1 MLGVKEAQQDVVHL
15 AAFLTCWL
23 CKIVLPMGSSELIR
37 PGVFKVAAMMARG
50 KNFSLAVPVLAS
62 IYRGLN
68 NIAQS
73 PMPGKCDA
81 VFPVHYVHA
90 WLVEY
95 FNTHFSNDS
104 QSSPQKPRMIRYCG
118 DRVARQLDESEVLDL
133 FWKLHFDLRTCS
145 LKNIAKHFESLVRE
159 KTQSKLRLPNH
170 EDRRTTPVTRAYLE
184 WWSHVYGDNFRGSV
198 ENSARGKRPASP
210 KQPLVKAKKIATTK
224 QRTNPRTTRE
234 KGRTSDPVKKV
245 ALLNKVTDE
254 RSSCED
260 RNWRHLKNKS
270 GSGTAAKV
278 NVSFNNVDK
287 FFEGV
292 QSSSQP
298 IHANQIEDDDIIHN
312 SKDENFILIDEQQST
327 SGESVPGP
335 PAFDLVVRQQQRSA
349 VGVVHLPPS
358 SNFPMLGRVA
368 PSTATMFD
376 TGSTILGAHRFAAS
390 ILDNKIKSV
399 LTKTPLEKLASLRP
413 KLQVIYDEFSKLQ
426 LDYTPLQTQIEKYIQ
441 NATNYASMK
450 IGISSGMTVEEKA
463 HRLADVDQHLTDAQ
477 ALDGQAK
484 QRIKTFRFELSGVDA
499 ERAKLKRE
507 LELLDLKAKKLR
519 ESIDGVDAERVQKE
533 HAISTLQSKRATIE
547 AAEVIEPLDMEVANN
562 LESLLMSKQE
572 DIQNLAWL
580 P

>member
-1 MLGVKEAQQDVVHL
+1 
-15 AAFLTCWL
+15 
-23 CKIVLPMGSSELIR
+23 
-37 PGVFKVAAMMARG
+37 
-50 KNFSLAVPVLAS
+50 
-62 IYRGLN
+62 
-68 NIAQS
+68 
-73 PMPGKCDA
+73 
-81 VFPVHYVHA
+81 
-90 WLVEY
+90 
-95 FNTHFSNDS
+95 
-104 QSSPQKPRMIRYCG
+104 MIRYCG
-118 DRVARQLDESEVLDL
+118 ERVARQLDESEVLDL
-133 FWKLHFDLRTCS
+133 FCKCDGLVMDNFAQRRGEGKELIDDGRLSDWEMDYLVSIRSGYLTLRSGAIKIVEPYSPHRFSRQFGFPQDVLGKLHIDIRTCS
-145 LKNIAKHFESLVRE
+145 LKNIGSHFESLVRE
-159 KTQSKLRLPNH
+159 KTQSKLRLPNR
-170 EDRRTTPVTRAYLE
+170 EDRQTIPVTRAYLE
-184 WWSHVYGDNFRGSV
+184 WWSHVYGDNSRGSV

-210 KQPLVKAKKIATTK
+210 KQPLVKAKKIATTER
-224 QRTNPRTTRE
+224 RTNPRTTRE
-234 KGRTSDPVKKV
+234 NGKTSDPVKNV

-270 GSGTAAKV
+270 GSGTVAKV
-278 NVSFNNVDK
+278 NVSFNDVDK

-298 IHANQIEDDDIIHN
+298 IHANQIELQDDDIVHN

-335 PAFDLVVRQQQRSA
+335 PAFDLAVRQQHQSA

-358 SNFPMLGRVA
+358 TNLPMSGRVA
-368 PSTATMFD
+368 PSTTTMFD
-376 TGSTILGAHRFAAS
+376 TGSTILGARSSAAS

-399 LTKTPLEKLASLRP
+399 LSKTPLEKLASLRP

-441 NATNYASMK
+441 NATSYASMK
-450 IGISSGMTVEEKA
+450 IGFSSGMTVEEKA
-463 HRLADVDQHLTDAQ
+463 QRLADVDQRLTDAQ

-484 QRIKTFRFELSGVDA
+484 QRVQTFRFELSGVDA

-533 HAISTLQSKRATIE
+533 HAISTLQSERATIE
-547 AAEVIEPLDMEVANN
+547 AAEVIEPSDMEVANN
-562 LESLLMSKQE
+562 LESLLMSEQE
-572 DIQNLAWL
+572 DILNLAWL